1 MASIDTAKIKQE
13 CMTVS
18 PLINEVSFCS
28 CIDKCKNPT
37 VYIKHI
43 GVKSSHYHCS
53 IVSGE
58 GLWVNSNGYHPFEVH
73 NAMNEAIKVAMAH
86 MGLE

>member
-1 MASIDTAKIKQE
+1 MANIDKEKIKQE
-13 CMTVS
+13 CMSVS

-37 VYIKHI
+37 VYIKHN
-43 GVKSSHYHCS
+43 GVKSWQYHCA

-58 GLWVNSNGYHPFEVH
+58 GLYVNSNGYHPFELH
-73 NAMNEAIKVAMAH
+73 NAMNEAIKIAITH
-86 MGLE
+86 LGL